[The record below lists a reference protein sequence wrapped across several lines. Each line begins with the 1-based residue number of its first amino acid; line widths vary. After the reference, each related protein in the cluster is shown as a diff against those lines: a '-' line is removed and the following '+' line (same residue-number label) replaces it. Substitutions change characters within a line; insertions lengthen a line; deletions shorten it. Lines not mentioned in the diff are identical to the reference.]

1 MIITVISGTA
11 RNDSKTLRVANLYHS
26 LLQEKQAAEGEISE
40 LHLLSLQGLPV
51 WERGDELRRIEQEI
65 LIPSTH
71 FIFVMPEYNGSFP
84 GILKTMIDNTDI
96 RSCWRGKK
104 ALLTGVADGRAGN
117 LRGLDHM
124 TAVLQYLQMHVHWN
138 KLPLSRINEEI
149 SADGKLLKADTKAV
163 IEAQIMG
170 FLE

>member
-11 RNDSKTLRVANLYHS
+11 RNDSKTLRVAKLYQS
-26 LLQEKQAAEGEISE
+26 LLEEKLRSEGKNFE
-40 LHLLSLQGLPV
+40 LHLLSLLDLPV
-51 WERGDELRRIEQEI
+51 WKRGEELLEVERNI
-65 LIPSTH
+65 LVPATH
-71 FIFVMPEYNGSFP
+71 FVFVMPEYNGSYP
-84 GILKTMIDNTDI
+84 GILKTMLDNTDI
-96 RSCWRGKK
+96 RACWRGKN

-124 TAVLQYLQMHVHWN
+124 TTVLQYLQMHVYWN

-149 SADGKLLKADTKAV
+149 SAEGKLLKEETSAA
-163 IEAQIMG
+163 IEAQISG